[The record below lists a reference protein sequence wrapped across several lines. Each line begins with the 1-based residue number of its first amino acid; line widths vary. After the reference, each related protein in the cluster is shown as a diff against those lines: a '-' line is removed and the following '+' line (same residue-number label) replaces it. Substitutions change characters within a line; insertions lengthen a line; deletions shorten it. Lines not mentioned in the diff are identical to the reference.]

1 MSRTKTVKGLSIFS
15 DESLV
20 ITYSPGG
27 IESIERIPYEE
38 GLPFISPG
46 FLDMQVNGFHGADY
60 SLEHLEPAHV
70 KTLVDF
76 LAKTGTTR
84 HIPTF
89 VTMPQERLLKNL
101 RLVRKAID
109 NDKSLAA
116 AIPGFH
122 VEGPFI
128 SPVSGPRGVHD
139 PKYIREPVY
148 EDFLLWQE
156 AAQGSILYVTVAPEV
171 PGAIDFIKQVVRT
184 GVKVAIGHSGADP
197 EVILYAVEA
206 GATISTHL
214 GNGSFTEIPRLKNYI
229 WEQLASDQLT
239 AGIICDGYHLPP
251 SVVKVFTRAKSLDR
265 LVLVSD
271 VALLGGYPPGEY
283 KWGDMDVDVHED
295 GHLGLHGTSVL
306 AGAAHTLDWD
316 IAHFMAYTNHSLQE
330 AVRLCTVN
338 PAKLLGIDTS
348 GYDAFTIGGPA
359 NLCTFHYE
367 KGMDRLQIVS
377 SPIT

>member
-1 MSRTKTVKGLSIFS
+1 MNRMKAVKGISIFTN
-15 DESLV
+15 EAV
-20 ITYSPGG
+20 EIVCSPAG
-27 IESIERIPYEE
+27 IESIANIPYQE

-46 FLDMQVNGFHGADY
+46 FFDMQVNGFHGADY
-60 SLEHLEPAHV
+60 SLEYLEPAHV
-70 KTLVDF
+70 KTLVGF

-101 RLVRKAID
+101 RLVSGVIEEDASI
-109 NDKSLAA
+109 AA

-122 VEGPFI
+122 IEGPFI

-139 PKYIREPVY
+139 PKYIREPVF

-156 AAQGSILYVTVAPEV
+156 AAQGRILYVTVAPEI
-171 PGAIDFIKQVVRT
+171 PGAIDFIKQVVET
-184 GVKVAIGHSGADP
+184 GVKVAIGHSGASP
-197 EVILYAVEA
+197 EIIQDAVEA

-229 WEQLASDQLT
+229 WEQLAADQLT
-239 AGIICDGYHLPP
+239 AGIISDGYHLPP
-251 SVVKVFTRAKSLDR
+251 SVVKVFTRAKGLDR

-271 VALLGGYPPGEY
+271 VALLGGYPPGSY

-316 IAHFMAYTNHSLQE
+316 IAQFMAFTNHSLQE
-330 AVRLCTVN
+330 TIELCTSN
-338 PAKLLGIDTS
+338 PAKVLGIDTS
-348 GYDAFTIGGPA
+348 GYDSFTVGGPA
-359 NLCTFHYE
+359 NLCAFHYE
-367 KGMDRLQIVS
+367 KGMDRLQIV
-377 SPIT
+377 